1 MDCICSIDIS
11 IIQGLL
17 KSNENYRKCLA
28 DVSSEQLDKAFSDNH
43 LGKIAFVKTNY
54 DRGDC
59 FYRIDP
65 DTKADRDS
73 KMGVDIPVKISK
85 REGANGKIIMF
96 VGESVLRKIKDYKNF
111 ANSGLLIGT
120 PFAIVGK
127 NEQPKSCHVYKLIFE
142 EWLDKGYD
150 IYITDYIKMWSNG
163 KNYLKDDDYSKIR
176 ELSIN
181 LLGEEIKKIEPD
193 FIVPFGKK
201 AKEAIIKITTES
213 NTIKK
218 EQVID
223 VTHPSNNAKVHW
235 KIEMYEELLDAILNP
250 ENCKCKRELTKMEGY
265 KVFKFN
271 DNRGVKN
278 ENVANFAIQIIKN
291 KMNPNQNKNGRY

>member
-17 KSNENYRKCLA
+17 DSNKEYKKCLA
-28 DVSSEQLDKAFSDNH
+28 DVTSEQLNKAFSDNH

-54 DRGDC
+54 DGGDC
-59 FYRIDP
+59 FYGIYP
-65 DTKADRDS
+65 DTKIDSDS

-85 REGANGKIIMF
+85 GEDANGIIMF
-96 VGESVLRKIKDYKNF
+96 VGESVLRKIKDFKN

-120 PFAIVGK
+120 PFAIVGNNDK
-127 NEQPKSCHVYKLIFE
+127 PKSCYVYKLIFE

-163 KNYLKDDDYSKIR
+163 KNYLKDDDCSKIR
-176 ELSIN
+176 ELSIE
-181 LLGEEIKKIEPD
+181 LLGAEIQNIKPN

-201 AKEAIIKITTES
+201 AKEAINKITTKP

-223 VTHPSNNAKVHW
+223 VTHPSNNARVHW
-235 KIEMYEELLDAILNP
+235 KIKMYEEILDALLNQKK
-250 ENCKCKRELTKMEGY
+250 NGSDIKKMEGY
-265 KVFKFN
+265 KVFKI
-271 DNRGVKN
+271 GGKVVKD
-278 ENVANFAIQIIKN
+278 ENVAAFANQEILG
-291 KMNPNQNKNGRY
+291 KMNKKKEKR